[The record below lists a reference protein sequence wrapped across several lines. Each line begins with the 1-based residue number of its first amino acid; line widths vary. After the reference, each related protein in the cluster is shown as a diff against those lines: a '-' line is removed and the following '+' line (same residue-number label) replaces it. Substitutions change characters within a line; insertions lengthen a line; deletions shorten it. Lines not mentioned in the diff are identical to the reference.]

1 MFVVFAKK
9 CYIWKLK
16 TIAFNSNSTMKK
28 EKITPKEITIRPLK
42 SVEGLAGDQVRSLML
57 AEGEAIKVDCLNW
70 PDFPYAPNVDCRVA
84 YTPEALVV
92 MFDVEESHV
101 KAVTLEN
108 NGPVWEDSC
117 VEVFVANPCG
127 EGYFNFEVN
136 CIGALLA
143 ASRRSRTEANM
154 FDDERLAKVCRYG
167 SLPHEKVDSKG
178 DGQRWWMV
186 EIIPFEVLGLE
197 GAPEQLRANF
207 YKCGD
212 NCERTHFLSWSPIG
226 LPTPNF
232 HCPDFF
238 GAIKLSK

>member
-1 MFVVFAKK
+1 MFNFR
-9 CYIWKLK
+9 I
-16 TIAFNSNSTMKK
+16 TMKADN
-28 EKITPKEITIRPLK
+28 ITPKEISIRPIE
-42 SVEGLAGDQVRSLML
+42 SVEGLTGEQVRGLML
-57 AEGEAIKVDCLNW
+57 AEGKAVSVDSLNW
-70 PDFPYAPNVDCRVA
+70 PDYPYAPKVECRVA

-101 KAVTLEN
+101 KAVTLDD

-136 CIGALLA
+136 CVGALLA

-154 FDDERLAKVCRYG
+154 FDSERLAKVRRYG
-167 SLPHEKVDSKG
+167 SLPHEKIDSKG
-178 DGQRWWMV
+178 EEQRWWMV

-212 NCERTHFLSWSPIG
+212 NCERTHFLSWSPIA

-238 GAIKLSK
+238 GTVKLSK